1 MLKFVHSFGCALALA
16 SLIIIAP
23 FIMPVMAHDYT
34 SGDLVITHPWS
45 PETPPGA
52 RVAGGYLRIA
62 NKGRSADTLIA
73 VETAVS
79 GAAEVHEMKMDN
91 GVMRMRALEA
101 GLEIKPG
108 ETVEL
113 KPGGFHVMF
122 IDMNRAVPLGERF
135 AATLVFRNAGR
146 IPVDFKIEPRGK
158 RSLDDA
164 GTGPNTGE
172 HKH

>member
-1 MLKFVHSFGCALALA
+1 MFKTIIDAGCALAA
-16 SLIIIAP
+16 AILITVTPAL
-23 FIMPVMAHDYT
+23 AHDYKQ
-34 SGDLVITHPWS
+34 GDLVITHPWS

-52 RVAGGYLRIA
+52 KVAGGYMRIA
-62 NKGRSADTLIA
+62 NKGNSADTLIA

-79 GAAEVHEMKMDN
+79 GAVEVHEMKMDN
-91 GVMRMRALEA
+91 GIMRMRALEA
-101 GLEIKPG
+101 GLEIKPD

-122 IDMNRAVPLGERF
+122 INMNRAVPLGERF

-164 GTGPNTGE
+164 GTGAAAETGE